1 MPFRKTTEQI
11 AIMREGG
18 KMLASMMRELSA
30 MPHVGM
36 KTREISARA
45 VELIKQ
51 NKVDSS
57 FLNYRG
63 YPDVICLSINHQ
75 AVHTPGS
82 DYEIQDGDLLKLDFG
97 IIHKGLHTDMACTVL
112 VANTPESEEH
122 KQKRALMQVTREA
135 LDAGIRAC
143 VDGNTLGHISAA
155 IGKAIDHSEFSIVRE
170 LGGHGIGEKL
180 HDEPWIPNFGKS
192 GQGMRL
198 SSGMTFAL
206 EPITAIG
213 KWQIKDG
220 ADGFTYEMKDGSLS
234 AHFEHT
240 VLVTDGEPKVLT
252 R

>member
-112 VANTPESEEH
+112 VANNPDAKEH

-143 VDGNTLGHISAA
+143 RDGNTLGHISSA
-155 IGKAIDHSEFSIVRE
+155 IGKVIDHSEFSVVRE

-206 EPITAIG
+206 EPITAMG

-240 VLVTDGEPKVLT
+240 VLVTDGEPEVLT
-252 R
+252 K